1 MKKLIST
8 VLAAALT
15 LSLAACGSTAASSTS
30 EAASGSEAA
39 STASSETAS
48 DASDAVDFTGDGYD
62 AAVDYAS
69 LAGTT
74 IKVAA
79 SPVPHAEIL
88 KVAGDILAK
97 ADITLDV
104 VEYTDYVQPN
114 LVTESGEVDANYF
127 QHGPYLEDFNEKN
140 NTHLVSVAAI
150 HYEPLGLYPGKTKE
164 LKDLQDGATVA
175 VPNDATNEARALL
188 LLQDAGLI
196 KLKKNFD
203 SASGNTNDIVSNP
216 KKFKFKL
223 IDDTTGPRIIKSVD
237 AVLIGNTIALAGN
250 LNVLK
255 DSLYHEKIDQSTKNN
270 INVLATAK
278 KNKNNAAYKKLGKL
292 YHNKQ
297 IQKWIA
303 KKYSGTKV
311 EVNKPVSYLT
321 D

>member
-1 MKKLIST
+1 MRRKKKQRLIAATIALVVIIAAFFAFRLTSSRQMAKSQTTTITVGSIGPNVQVWQHIAKSSQAKKLGLKIRVKAFT
-8 VLAAALT
+8 DGP
-15 LSLAACGSTAASSTS
+15 SLLRATSDGSINVSAFASW
-30 EAASGSEAA
+30 A
-39 STASSETAS
+39 
-48 DASDAVDFTGDGYD
+48 
-62 AAVDYAS
+62 
-69 LAGTT
+69 
-74 IKVAA
+74 
-79 SPVPHAEIL
+79 
-88 KVAGDILAK
+88 
-97 ADITLDV
+97 
-104 VEYTDYVQPN
+104 
-114 LVTESGEVDANYF
+114 
-127 QHGPYLEDFNEKN
+127 YLEAYNKSKN
-140 NTHLVSVAAI
+140 NAGQQVALATT
-150 HYEPLGLYPGKTKE
+150 YLEPMGIYSSKYKKLS
-164 LKDLQDGATVA
+164 DLPKGATIA
-175 VPNDATNEARALL
+175 LANNAANEARGLL
-188 LLQDAGLI
+188 LLQNAGLI

>member
-1 MKKLIST
+1 MRRKKKQQRLIAAAIALVVIIAAFFALRLTSSRQTAKSQTTTVTVGSIGPDVQVWQHIAKSSQAKELGLKIKVKAFTDGPSLLRATSDGSINVSAFASWAYLEAYNKSKSNTGQQVALATTYLEPMGIYSSKYKKLSDLPKGAIIA
-8 VLAAALT
+8 LANNAA
-15 LSLAACGSTAASSTS
+15 
-30 EAASGSEAA
+30 
-39 STASSETAS
+39 
-48 DASDAVDFTGDGYD
+48 
-62 AAVDYAS
+62 
-69 LAGTT
+69 
-74 IKVAA
+74 
-79 SPVPHAEIL
+79 
-88 KVAGDILAK
+88 
-97 ADITLDV
+97 
-104 VEYTDYVQPN
+104 
-114 LVTESGEVDANYF
+114 
-127 QHGPYLEDFNEKN
+127 
-140 NTHLVSVAAI
+140 
-150 HYEPLGLYPGKTKE
+150 
-164 LKDLQDGATVA
+164 
-175 VPNDATNEARALL
+175 NEARGLL
-188 LLQDAGLI
+188 LLQSAGLI

>member
-1 MKKLIST
+1 MRRKKKQQRLIAAAIALVVIIAAFFALRLTSSRQTAKSQTTTVTVGSIGPDVQVWQHIAKSSQAKKLG
-8 VLAAALT
+8 LK
-15 LSLAACGSTAASSTS
+15 
-30 EAASGSEAA
+30 
-39 STASSETAS
+39 
-48 DASDAVDFTGDGYD
+48 
-62 AAVDYAS
+62 
-69 LAGTT
+69 
-74 IKVAA
+74 IKVKAFTDGPSLLRATSDGSINVSAFA
-79 SPVPHAEIL
+79 SWA
-88 KVAGDILAK
+88 
-97 ADITLDV
+97 
-104 VEYTDYVQPN
+104 
-114 LVTESGEVDANYF
+114 
-127 QHGPYLEDFNEKN
+127 YLEAYNKSKS
-140 NTHLVSVAAI
+140 NTGQQVALATT
-150 HYEPLGLYPGKTKE
+150 YLEPMGIYSSKYKKLS
-164 LKDLQDGATVA
+164 DLPKGATIA
-175 VPNDATNEARALL
+175 LANNAANEARGLL
-188 LLQDAGLI
+188 LLQSAGLI

-203 SASGNTNDIVSNP
+203 AASGNTNDIVSNT

>member
-1 MKKLIST
+1 MRRKKKQQRLIAAAIALVVIIAAFFALRLTSSRQTAKSQKTTVTVGSIGPDVQVWQHIAKSSQAKKLG
-8 VLAAALT
+8 LK
-15 LSLAACGSTAASSTS
+15 
-30 EAASGSEAA
+30 
-39 STASSETAS
+39 
-48 DASDAVDFTGDGYD
+48 
-62 AAVDYAS
+62 
-69 LAGTT
+69 
-74 IKVAA
+74 IKVKAFTDGPSLLRATSDGSINVSAFA
-79 SPVPHAEIL
+79 SWA
-88 KVAGDILAK
+88 
-97 ADITLDV
+97 
-104 VEYTDYVQPN
+104 
-114 LVTESGEVDANYF
+114 
-127 QHGPYLEDFNEKN
+127 YLEAYNKSKSNTGQQVALATTYLEPMGIYSSKYKKLSDLPKGAIIALAN
-140 NTHLVSVAAI
+140 NAA
-150 HYEPLGLYPGKTKE
+150 
-164 LKDLQDGATVA
+164 
-175 VPNDATNEARALL
+175 NEARGLL
-188 LLQDAGLI
+188 LLQSAGLI

-203 SASGNTNDIVSNP
+203 SASGNTNDIVSNT

-278 KNKNNAAYKKLGKL
+278 KNKNNATYKKLGKL

>member
-1 MKKLIST
+1 MRRKKKQQRLIAAAIALVVIIAAFFALRLTSSRQTAKSQKTTVTVGSIGPDVQVWQHIAKSSQAKKLG
-8 VLAAALT
+8 LK
-15 LSLAACGSTAASSTS
+15 
-30 EAASGSEAA
+30 
-39 STASSETAS
+39 
-48 DASDAVDFTGDGYD
+48 
-62 AAVDYAS
+62 
-69 LAGTT
+69 
-74 IKVAA
+74 IKVKAFTDGPSFLRATSDGSINVSAFA
-79 SPVPHAEIL
+79 SWA
-88 KVAGDILAK
+88 
-97 ADITLDV
+97 
-104 VEYTDYVQPN
+104 
-114 LVTESGEVDANYF
+114 
-127 QHGPYLEDFNEKN
+127 YLEAYNKSKS
-140 NTHLVSVAAI
+140 NTGLQVALATT
-150 HYEPLGLYPGKTKE
+150 YLEPMGIYSSKYKKLS
-164 LKDLQDGATVA
+164 DLPKGATIA
-175 VPNDATNEARALL
+175 LANNAANEARGLL
-188 LLQDAGLI
+188 LLQSAGLI

-203 SASGNTNDIVSNP
+203 SASGNTNDIVSNT

>member
-1 MKKLIST
+1 MRRKKKQQRLIAAAIALVVIIAAFFALRLTSSRQTAKSQTTTVTVGSIGPDVQVWQHIAKSSLAKKLG
-8 VLAAALT
+8 LK
-15 LSLAACGSTAASSTS
+15 
-30 EAASGSEAA
+30 
-39 STASSETAS
+39 
-48 DASDAVDFTGDGYD
+48 
-62 AAVDYAS
+62 
-69 LAGTT
+69 
-74 IKVAA
+74 IKVKAFTDGPSLLRATSDGSINVSAFA
-79 SPVPHAEIL
+79 SWA
-88 KVAGDILAK
+88 
-97 ADITLDV
+97 
-104 VEYTDYVQPN
+104 
-114 LVTESGEVDANYF
+114 
-127 QHGPYLEDFNEKN
+127 YLEAYNKSKS
-140 NTHLVSVAAI
+140 NTGQQVALATT
-150 HYEPLGLYPGKTKE
+150 YLEPMGIYSSKYKKLSNLPK
-164 LKDLQDGATVA
+164 GATIA
-175 VPNDATNEARALL
+175 LANNAANEARGLL
-188 LLQDAGLI
+188 LLQSAGLI

-203 SASGNTNDIVSNP
+203 SASGNTNDIVSNT

>member
-1 MKKLIST
+1 MKAFTDGPSILRATSDGSINVSAFASWAYLEAYNKSKSNTGQQVALATTYLEPMGIYSSKYKKL
-8 VLAAALT
+8 
-15 LSLAACGSTAASSTS
+15 
-30 EAASGSEAA
+30 
-39 STASSETAS
+39 S
-48 DASDAVDFTGDGYD
+48 D
-62 AAVDYAS
+62 
-69 LAGTT
+69 LP
-74 IKVAA
+74 K
-79 SPVPHAEIL
+79 
-88 KVAGDILAK
+88 
-97 ADITLDV
+97 
-104 VEYTDYVQPN
+104 
-114 LVTESGEVDANYF
+114 
-127 QHGPYLEDFNEKN
+127 
-140 NTHLVSVAAI
+140 
-150 HYEPLGLYPGKTKE
+150 
-164 LKDLQDGATVA
+164 GATIA
-175 VPNDATNEARALL
+175 LANNAANEARGLL
-188 LLQDAGLI
+188 LLQSAGLI
-196 KLKKNFD
+196 KMKKNFD
-203 SASGNTNDIVSNP
+203 SASGNINDIVSNT

-297 IQKWIA
+297 IQKWID